1 MEEAGPE
8 FTTAD
13 YVALNASGYFIQQGI
28 AELRSARV
36 GDVRTLQTE
45 IIAALINRYEF
56 VNRIPVN
63 VLRNA
68 DYIVKVVF
76 PDADG
81 LDSFLPVPFTRFAE
95 PVPGKEPTGPLESQF
110 HLLSDRVAHIHAF
123 VLSAR

>member
-1 MEEAGPE
+1 M

-13 YVALNASGYFIQQGI
+13 YVVLRASGYLIESGI
-28 AELRSARV
+28 NELRDARSGV
-36 GDVRTLQTE
+36 GDVGTLQTE
-45 IIAALINRYEF
+45 IIASLINRYEF
-56 VNRIPVN
+56 VNRIPRN

-76 PDADG
+76 PGADD
-81 LDSFLPVPFTRFAE
+81 LDSFLPVPYRRIAE
-95 PVPGKEPTGPLESQF
+95 PVSGNEPTGPLESQF